1 MDDAR
6 DVLSIIGR
14 TQMPKVDRRT
24 ILRGLGAAALSG
36 ALPDSIRRALAIE
49 PKIETGTIKDVKH
62 IVVLMQENRSFD
74 HYLGSLRGVRGFDDP
89 RAVTLPS
96 GNSVFEQ
103 PNGASTLLPFRPP
116 QPFLGSQFVGDL
128 AHNWSDQHNAWDNGN
143 NDGWVAAKG
152 IETMTF
158 LNRDDIPFQYAL
170 ADAFTVCDNYHCSI
184 MGPTDP
190 NRYYMWTGWDGQN
203 GTQPDTV
210 QQPFSGATP
219 GTFELVAGPST
230 GNGVLPGGP
239 VVNNDE
245 QGYDW
250 LTYPEQL
257 EAAGV
262 SWKIY
267 QDIGLGLTPA
277 QFEGFTDNPFIGNF
291 GDNSLLYFLQYQN
304 AQPGSALFEKARTGT
319 NLFNGGAFNGGS
331 LFQQLQSDVKNNT
344 LPQVSWVVAPQAY
357 CEHPSFP
364 PNWGAWYV
372 SNVLDALT
380 SNPEV
385 WASTVLIVNYDENDG
400 FFDHLVAPT
409 PPTNAAGGLSTVNTV
424 NELYPGVP
432 GDKSFAP
439 GPYGL
444 GARVPCFVVSP
455 WSRGGWVCSQVFDH
469 TSVIQ
474 FIEKRFGVINPHLT
488 PWRRSISGDLTSA
501 LNFKV
506 ADAVPPRLP
515 DTTNFVSFVSGG
527 ELVPV
532 TQAVIEAGLQPAPD
546 IPIAVPAVQ
555 TMPTQEPGQ
564 RPARALPYRLQS
576 DATANIAA
584 RTVSIAFENT
594 GTVGAFFQVR
604 AAASAQ
610 NSGQGTGPWG
620 YTVDPTTRELSD
632 HWSPTAGTG
641 YDLSVYGANGFF
653 RRFAGGL
660 TSTSDNLQ
668 IQVLP
673 ELGIGA
679 VLFVVI
685 QNTGS
690 SRTTAII
697 ANQYTGQEERLTL
710 EPRAQLTVP
719 VVTHFNWY
727 DLIIT
732 STDAS
737 FVRHYAGHIENGLDS
752 VSDPHIG
759 ANT

>member
-1 MDDAR
+1 
-6 DVLSIIGR
+6 
-14 TQMPKVDRRT
+14 MPRVDRRT
-24 ILRGLGAAALSG
+24 ILRAMGSAALGAAFPA
-36 ALPDSIRRALAIE
+36 SIRRAMAIE
-49 PKIETGTIKDVKH
+49 PKIVTGTIKDVKH

-74 HYLGSLRGVRGFDDP
+74 HYLGSLRGVRGFSDP

-96 GNSVFEQ
+96 GNTVFQQ
-103 PNGASTLLPFRPP
+103 PNGTGTILPFRPQ

-128 AHNWSDQHNAWDNGN
+128 AHNWSDQHNAWNKGN

-152 IETMTF
+152 GIETMTF
-158 LNRDDIPFQYAL
+158 LNRGDIPFQYAL

-203 GTQPDTV
+203 GTQTDTLA
-210 QQPFSGATP
+210 QPFSGAAP
-219 GTFELVAGPST
+219 GTFDLVRGPST

-250 LTYPEQL
+250 LTYPERL
-257 EAAGV
+257 EAAGI

-267 QDIGLGLTPA
+267 QDIGLGLTPD

-304 AQPGSALFEKARTGT
+304 AQPGSALFDKARTGT
-319 NLFNGGAFNGGS
+319 NLLNGGAFNGGS
-331 LFQQLQSDVKNNT
+331 LFQQLQSDVRNNT
-344 LPQVSWVVAPQAY
+344 LPQVSWIVAPQAY

-372 SNVLDALT
+372 SNMLDALT

-409 PPTNAAGGLSTVNTV
+409 PPMSAAGGLSTVSTV
-424 NELYPGVP
+424 NEIYPGVP
-432 GDKSFAP
+432 GDPSFAP

-444 GARVPCFVVSP
+444 GTRVPCFVVSP

-474 FIEKRFGVINPHLT
+474 FIEKRFGVIESHIT

-501 LNFKV
+501 LNFKA
-506 ADAVPPRLP
+506 ADPVPPALP
-515 DTTNFVSFVSGG
+515 DTTHFVSFVSGG
-527 ELVPV
+527 ALVPV
-532 TQAVIEAGLQPAPD
+532 TQAVIEAGQQPAPD
-546 IPIAVPAVQ
+546 IEIVAPAVQ

-564 RPARALPYRLQS
+564 RAARALPYRLQA

-584 RTVSIAFENT
+584 ETVSIAFENT

-604 AAASAQ
+604 TAQGAQ
-610 NSGQGTGPWG
+610 NSGQGTGPWA
-620 YTVDPTTRELSD
+620 YTVDPAGRELSD
-632 HWSPTAGTG
+632 RWSPTTGTA
-641 YDLSVYGANGFF
+641 YDLSVYGPNGFF

-660 TSTSDNLQ
+660 TAASANLSLQ
-668 IQVLP
+668 ILP
-673 ELGIGA
+673 ELDGLLLA
-679 VLFVVI
+679 VI
-685 QNTGS
+685 IKNATS
-690 SRTTAII
+690 SPTTAIV
-697 ANQYTGQEERLTL
+697 ANQYTEQQERLFL
-710 EPRAQLTVP
+710 PPGAQLTVP
-719 VVTHFNWY
+719 IVTRFNWY
-727 DLIIT
+727 DLIVT
-732 STDAS
+732 TGSDSS
-737 FVRHYAGHIENGLDS
+737 FVRHYAGHIENGFDS

-759 ANT
+759 AIT